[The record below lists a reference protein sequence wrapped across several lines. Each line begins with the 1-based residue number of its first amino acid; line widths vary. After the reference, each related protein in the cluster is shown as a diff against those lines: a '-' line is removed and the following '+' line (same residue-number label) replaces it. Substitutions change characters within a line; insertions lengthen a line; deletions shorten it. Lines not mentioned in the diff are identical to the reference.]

1 MKTKEGYKKW
11 AKIYDTND
19 NKTRDLE
26 KKVAQT
32 TLKQHYPHIIE
43 LGCGTGKN
51 TEWLLHQTENLLAV
65 DFSEPMLDIAKQKI
79 QSDKVTFKT
88 ADITQTWGFVEK
100 PANLITCSLILEH
113 IEALAPVFKQIH
125 QNLLPQ
131 GQFYLCEYHPFKQYM
146 GNRANF
152 EMGSIIIELERY
164 IHHVS
169 EYLHVAQN
177 QGFKCLSLQEH
188 FDDNDTKNIPRLLS
202 LLFEK
207 P

>member
-1 MKTKEGYKKW
+1 MKTKEGYKRW
-11 AKIYDTND
+11 AKIYDTNE

-51 TEWLLHQTENLLAV
+51 TAWLLNQAESMVAV
-65 DFSEPMLDIAKQKI
+65 DFSEPMLQIAQEKI
-79 QSDKVTFKT
+79 QNDKVSFKI
-88 ADITQTWGFVEK
+88 ADITQKWDFVDK

-113 IEALAPVFKQIH
+113 IEALTPVFEQVY

-146 GNRANF
+146 GKRAKF
-152 EMGSIIIELERY
+152 EIGEETIELERY
-164 IHHVS
+164 IHNVS
-169 EYLHVAQN
+169 EYLHLAQN
-177 QGFKCLSLQEH
+177 QGFTCLSLQEH
-188 FDDNDTKNIPRLLS
+188 FDDNDTKNVPRLLS

-207 P
+207 A